1 MMNFGTPNMFITLWF
16 ELDYGTNPPLGTLM
30 IWQVQLC
37 MCIWKCCIFV
47 GKNGLK
53 GRSHKFKGANEES
66 RSCST
71 ARWNHSQRWQ
81 GPRCYIGAFTRSK
94 AYRTSCEK
102 TPYLKRGDDVAKIMQ
117 LKGFKSKMMRGP
129 MWKKG
134 RPNRAKVG
142 LGRSAQAIRPTHFL
156 ASVRPL
162 ISWAWR
168 WCNPKSLWAPPFP
181 ENRDIR
187 PRGRPQ
193 GREVGEERDHSLEG
207 SIKSKE
213 ANW

>member
-156 ASVRPL
+156 ASVRP
-162 ISWAWR
+162 
-168 WCNPKSLWAPPFP
+168 PFL
-181 ENRDIR
+181 EREDDATLSHCGLHHSQR
-187 PRGRPQ
+187 TETST
-193 GREVGEERDHSLEG
+193 REVVHKGERLERRE
-207 SIKSKE
+207 IIR
-213 ANW
+213 